1 MHLVESLAA
10 AAAARSQF
18 AVAFVADAASAAA
31 DVVLAVDGHELV
43 LKVVDPCVSADRQPV
58 VARTAVAFAAAVAP
72 LPAEPSAAVARHP
85 LGVSADTAA
94 AAVDDAAAAG
104 WEWEAML
111 AVHQL
116 LLLLLR
122 PVACSPD
129 QVQNGGHGTV
139 EQKCWMPEKP
149 HRHPAS
155 QSDAGRDSDCVRGR
169 CGLKR
174 PMDS

>member
-94 AAVDDAAAAG
+94 AAVDAAAG

-122 PVACSPD
+122 PVA
-129 QVQNGGHGTV
+129 
-139 EQKCWMPEKP
+139 
-149 HRHPAS
+149 
-155 QSDAGRDSDCVRGR
+155 
-169 CGLKR
+169 
-174 PMDS
+174 